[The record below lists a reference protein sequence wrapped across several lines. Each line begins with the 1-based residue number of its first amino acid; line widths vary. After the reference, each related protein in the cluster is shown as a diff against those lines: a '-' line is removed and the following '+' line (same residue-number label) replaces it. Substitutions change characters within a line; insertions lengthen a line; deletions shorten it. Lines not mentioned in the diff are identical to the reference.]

1 VRAFG
6 PGAAFAG
13 LLALQVL
20 PSAWLAWEQTQRLD
34 HGRPVALA
42 VETRDPRDLLRGE
55 YSVLAYEIGR
65 LQGVRTGTKPPGCDL
80 AARESCRLEAG
91 RVVYLR
97 LSVDAQGIH
106 RPEEVL
112 FAPPKDDALV
122 IRGRLRSATLV
133 RQGAPLSPRG
143 RVGGQPPEVA
153 TCPHPACFTGTVS
166 YGIEHWYGAQGVPA
180 KLDRTARKDVLV
192 TARVA
197 SDGAAV
203 IDGITVAG
211 ETFAK
216 TARLW

>member
-133 RQGAPLSPRG
+133 RELWHRALVRSPGRAGQAGSNGPQGRSRHRARG
-143 RVGGQPPEVA
+143 LGWRCRHRRHHGGGRDIRQ
-153 TCPHPACFTGTVS
+153 
-166 YGIEHWYGAQGVPA
+166 
-180 KLDRTARKDVLV
+180 DRTPLV
-192 TARVA
+192 TV
-197 SDGAAV
+197 
-203 IDGITVAG
+203 DGIADSQPG
-211 ETFAK
+211 
-216 TARLW
+216 R